1 MDSRPSSKKSF
12 LGLDAEAPALSDESF
27 SACQGITIAAE
38 RRTAPLSTFSV
49 DVTWTTM
56 LIWVD
61 ELVAAQHHC
70 RMSCQQARHDKP
82 EGEDEFECT
91 RRPLAGLMS
100 LL

>member
-1 MDSRPSSKKSF
+1 MLRLPPCLTRGF
-12 LGLDAEAPALSDESF
+12 PAR
-27 SACQGITIAAE
+27 QGITIAAE

-61 ELVAAQHHC
+61 DLVAAQHHC

-82 EGEDEFECT
+82 EGEDELKCT

-100 LL
+100 RL

>member
-1 MDSRPSSKKSF
+1 MLRLPPCLTRGF
-12 LGLDAEAPALSDESF
+12 PAR
-27 SACQGITIAAE
+27 QGITIAAE

-82 EGEDEFECT
+82 EGEDELKCT
-91 RRPLAGLMS
+91 RHPLAGLMS